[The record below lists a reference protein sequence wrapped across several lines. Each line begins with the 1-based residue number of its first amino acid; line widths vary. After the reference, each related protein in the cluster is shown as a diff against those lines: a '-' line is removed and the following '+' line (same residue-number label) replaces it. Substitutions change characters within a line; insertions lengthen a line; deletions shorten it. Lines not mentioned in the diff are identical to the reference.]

1 MGRIL
6 TMPQQEI
13 GARSACCCPTL
24 LGCLCLF
31 IYFFLNLING
41 SGSIICHGFSTVA
54 KQFVVFEKNWR
65 THYYVRSTESIKE
78 NDVSTKTLHEL
89 VDLAMPWET
98 FSHHGCSNW
107 SVGLQLRSSCMYH
120 DQSCVISHLLS
131 KIP

>member
-1 MGRIL
+1 MVVAVSFA
-6 TMPQQEI
+6 MV
-13 GARSACCCPTL
+13 
-24 LGCLCLF
+24 
-31 IYFFLNLING
+31 FLPWLNSSSYLKN
-41 SGSIICHGFSTVA
+41 
-54 KQFVVFEKNWR
+54 NWR